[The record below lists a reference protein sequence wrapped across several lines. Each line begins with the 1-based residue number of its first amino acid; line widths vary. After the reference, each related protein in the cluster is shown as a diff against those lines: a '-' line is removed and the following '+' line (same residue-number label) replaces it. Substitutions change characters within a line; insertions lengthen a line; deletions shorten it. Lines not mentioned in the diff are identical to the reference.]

1 MSDCIFCKIANKEIN
16 SEIVYENK
24 NVVAF
29 KDLNPKAK
37 IHILIVPKKH
47 YETILDLDEKE
58 IMEDMLTAVK
68 EIAKEYKIEEDG
80 FRLINNPTN
89 VSIAIV
95 PQPFNYAFATLAFT
109 PTYVEVQDGD
119 TFYIVSLEEKTG
131 IFRGGPHSYMTVEV
145 VE

>member
-1 MSDCIFCKIANKEIN
+1 MSDFIFCKIANKEIN

-80 FRLINNPTN
+80 FRLINNCKEYGG
-89 VSIAIV
+89 
-95 PQPFNYAFATLAFT
+95 Q
-109 PTYVEVQDGD
+109 EVMHLHIHMLGG
-119 TFYIVSLEEKTG
+119 EKLTTT
-131 IFRGGPHSYMTVEV
+131 IN
-145 VE
+145 

>member
-58 IMEDMLTAVK
+58 MMEEMLTAVK

-80 FRLINNPTN
+80 FRLINNCKEYGG
-89 VSIAIV
+89 
-95 PQPFNYAFATLAFT
+95 Q
-109 PTYVEVQDGD
+109 EVMHLHIHMLGG
-119 TFYIVSLEEKTG
+119 EKLTTT
-131 IFRGGPHSYMTVEV
+131 IN
-145 VE
+145 

>member
-47 YETILDLDEKE
+47 YETILDLYEKE

-80 FRLINNPTN
+80 FRLINNCKEYGGQE
-89 VSIAIV
+89 VMHLHIHMLGGEKL
-95 PQPFNYAFATLAFT
+95 ATT
-109 PTYVEVQDGD
+109 
-119 TFYIVSLEEKTG
+119 IN
-131 IFRGGPHSYMTVEV
+131 
-145 VE
+145 